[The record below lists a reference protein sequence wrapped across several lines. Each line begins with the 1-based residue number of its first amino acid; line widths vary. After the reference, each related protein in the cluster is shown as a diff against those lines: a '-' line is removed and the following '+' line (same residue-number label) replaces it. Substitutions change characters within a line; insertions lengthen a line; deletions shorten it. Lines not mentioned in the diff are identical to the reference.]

1 MAFFVLSLIY
11 RNLGLGL
18 AWSLYVWSLPWCG
31 LHNLEKISDQIN
43 NGASLNDDKN
53 ESLGL
58 QYVVNWDV

>member
-1 MAFFVLSLIY
+1 M
-11 RNLGLGL
+11 
-18 AWSLYVWSLPWCG
+18 WSFPWCG

-43 NGASLNDDKN
+43 NRPTASLNDDKD

>member
-1 MAFFVLSLIY
+1 MAFFVLGLIY

-18 AWSLYVWSLPWCG
+18 CMCG
-31 LHNLEKISDQIN
+31 LCLGLLHNLEKIFDQIN
-43 NGASLNDDKN
+43 NTASLNDDKD